1 MRDDGVEVCSGLLCE
16 GGLVIAVKS
25 FFDREPSDE
34 FIQALED
41 TIVHYISHDELES
54 LYRDFVEYNIVG
66 RLIVTR
72 YYILSE
78 QRNDMLRGIKARE
91 KFALFQKNLG
101 HLTPRV
107 PRKDIASYLGITL
120 ETLSRLD

>member
-1 MRDDGVEVCSGLLCE
+1 MLCE
-16 GGLVIAVKS
+16 GGLVISVKS
-25 FFDREPSDE
+25 FFDRVVSDE

-41 TIVHYISHDELES
+41 TVVHYISHDELES
-54 LYRDFVEYNIVG
+54 LYKEFVEYNIVG

-72 YYILSE
+72 YYVLSE
-78 QRNDMLRGIKARE
+78 QRNDMLRGIKAKE

-101 HLTPRV
+101 HLHSRV

-120 ETLSRLD
+120 ETLSRLG